1 MPSRWKLS
9 NGSNSYILFPND
21 LCSTYHSLYQ
31 ENYFSYSP
39 NIVKR
44 ILFIICSFKIFCIEG
59 FPDEISILTHKKG
72 EKKSV
77 LPTENI
83 PLRPVDSVNS
93 HTVLAAVRSAAAS

>member
-31 ENYFSYSP
+31 ENSFSYNPSA
-39 NIVKR
+39 VER
-44 ILFIICSFKIFCIEG
+44 TLFLIHSLKIFSVEG
-59 FPDEISILTHKKG
+59 FSDEILILSHKMG

-77 LPTENI
+77 LPNRNI
-83 PLRPVDSVNS
+83 HLRSLVSVNS
-93 HTVLAAVRSAAAS
+93 H